1 MKYITHFFAIL
12 LAFVLIGCDSAGEG
26 KHNLG
31 EQVYYKDFWFSKFV
45 PDTLSK
51 TLNVDFTEASSPIKL
66 QLYKKIEGG
75 KEVAVKTTEAQLF
88 LNSKKCLSN
97 VITLKPSKHK
107 AQLGLVFSSQA
118 PEGDYTW
125 YVKVIDWGGLEQ
137 INSGTNDTLFVWHA
151 AKIVKMNPVQL
162 NLIFSSIGLVLLLLI
177 CVLISRCMHPTA
189 KFTKVFITYSKEQE
203 REIKMAG
210 RYELVCTSNFSLK
223 DSFIKR
229 LFYGKRQF
237 EYSTFWTH
245 DIVVKSGSGDKVRIL
260 NLKDF
265 GLSGD
270 TIRKEKFI
278 ITNNQNESVS
288 IETN

>member
-1 MKYITHFFAIL
+1 
-12 LAFVLIGCDSAGEG
+12 
-26 KHNLG
+26 
-31 EQVYYKDFWFSKFV
+31 
-45 PDTLSK
+45 
-51 TLNVDFTEASSPIKL
+51 
-66 QLYKKIEGG
+66 
-75 KEVAVKTTEAQLF
+75 
-88 LNSKKCLSN
+88 
-97 VITLKPSKHK
+97 
-107 AQLGLVFSSQA
+107 
-118 PEGDYTW
+118 
-125 YVKVIDWGGLEQ
+125 
-137 INSGTNDTLFVWHA
+137 
-151 AKIVKMNPVQL
+151 
-162 NLIFSSIGLVLLLLI
+162 
-177 CVLISRCMHPTA
+177 
-189 KFTKVFITYSKEQE
+189 
-203 REIKMAG
+203 MAG